1 MFARRVSM
9 HLKLQEEK
17 RFPMHTKG
25 IKEQAEGVLP
35 RTDALWESEANF
47 RKLTE
52 TMACAIFICQGK
64 QLLYVNHAAE
74 TITGYTRKELSS
86 MDFWDIVHPDCREL
100 VISRG
105 LVCQGGIGVASQHDV
120 RILTRNGQERW
131 LGITVARTDFDGEPG
146 RMISA
151 FDLTERKVAEDQ
163 AQLLAVTDPLTGLGN
178 YRRLFDV
185 LDAEIERS
193 RRTGRPF
200 AVLLL
205 DLDGLKK
212 INDCYGHLVGSR
224 ALCRLGDVLRFSCRA
239 IDTAARYGGDE
250 FAVILPETTAGAAGF
265 VASRIRERLTMD
277 GRRPLLSVSIGVV
290 TYPQDGETIE
300 ALLRRA
306 DRKLYGMKSRGVD
319 RPSPSVLSHKIPP
332 GGPTHG
338 NGSPKTMFCRP
349 VRVRRAEAAGKK
361 DQLDEGSPAPA
372 RADR

>member
-1 MFARRVSM
+1 M

-17 RFPMHTKG
+17 RFQMHTKG

-52 TMACAIFICQGK
+52 TIACAIFISQGK
-64 QLLYVNHAAE
+64 QLLYVNNAAE
-74 TITGYTRKELSS
+74 TITGYTREELSS
-86 MDFWDIVHPDCREL
+86 MDFWDIVHPDSREL
-100 VISRG
+100 VINRG
-105 LVCQGGIGVASQHDV
+105 LARQGGIGVASQYDV
-120 RILTRNGQERW
+120 KILTRNGEERW

-146 RMISA
+146 RLISA
-151 FDLTERKVAEDQ
+151 FDLTERKRAEEQ

-193 RRTGRPF
+193 GRTGRPF

-224 ALCRLGDVLRFSCRA
+224 ALCRLGEVLRFSCRA
-239 IDTAARYGGDE
+239 IDTPARYGGDE

-265 VASRIRERLTMD
+265 VASRIRERLAID
-277 GRRPLLSVSIGVV
+277 SRRPLLSVSIGVV
-290 TYPQDGETIE
+290 TYPQDGETLE

-306 DRKLYGMKSRGVD
+306 DRKLYGMKGRGVD
-319 RPSPSVLSHKIPP
+319 RPSPSVLSHRIPRC
-332 GGPTHG
+332 GTD
-338 NGSPKTMFCRP
+338 SRRVLRTLSSCR
-349 VRVRRAEAAGKK
+349 RH
-361 DQLDEGSPAPA
+361 
-372 RADR
+372 